1 MFCPVLSCPVLFCP
15 RLYCLVL
22 FCAVPFCSVP
32 FSSVLCISVETR
44 GHALSFTI
52 QTFQLHSLLFQFVSA
67 VQFQIPCCLHSC
79 LDLSV
84 SVCWSVSIS
93 DTWFQI
99 LSWYIIVSESSS
111 IPLFNFILF
120 CYFQILLRLYSCPK
134 PSVLVS
140 VVQLPFLLFN
150 SDTVLLTVVQTFQF
164 QLLLFHFQFL
174 LFICGNC
181 PSYQVF

>member
-1 MFCPVLSCPVLFCP
+1 
-15 RLYCLVL
+15 
-22 FCAVPFCSVP
+22 
-32 FSSVLCISVETR
+32 
-44 GHALSFTI
+44 
-52 QTFQLHSLLFQFVSA
+52 
-67 VQFQIPCCLHSC
+67 
-79 LDLSV
+79 
-84 SVCWSVSIS
+84 
-93 DTWFQI
+93 
-99 LSWYIIVSESSS
+99 
-111 IPLFNFILF
+111 
-120 CYFQILLRLYSCPK
+120 LLRLYSCPK